1 MGKGQGASYTLS
13 RTMLLW
19 APIEPVRLDPR
30 LPDER

>member
-1 MGKGQGASYTLS
+1 VGKGQGARYTLS

-30 LPDER
+30 LPNEL